1 MILIFKCAVATPLT
15 PGPLLGDGTNTTV
28 TLLYPP
34 TLTTNLDTLGEQR
47 SVINQAT
54 RQDYAVA
61 RIVVVGTGSNGGVAY
76 LMARGADLNTAR
88 RVGPY
93 EELTPIGFGDRDD
106 VNLGDFDVDA
116 AVATEGVTVYVEI
129 R

>member
-1 MILIFKCAVATPLT
+1 MVLVFKCAVAAAGT
-15 PGPLLGDGTNTTV
+15 PGPLLGDGVNTTV

-47 SVINQAT
+47 SVINQST
-54 RQDYAVA
+54 RQDYTVA
-61 RIVVVGTGSNGGVAY
+61 RIVVVGTGDNADVAY
-76 LMARGADLNTAR
+76 ILARGATSATAR
-88 RVGPY
+88 RVAPY
-93 EELTPIGFGDRDD
+93 EELTPIGFGDRND

-116 AVATEGVTVYVEI
+116 GANDEGVTVYVEI

>member
-1 MILIFKCAVATPLT
+1 MILIFKCAVTAAGT

-28 TLLYPP
+28 TMLYPS
-34 TLTTNLDTLGEQR
+34 TLTTNLDTLAAQR

-61 RIVVVGTGSNGGVAY
+61 RVVVVGTGDNTGLAY
-76 LMARGADLNTAR
+76 ILARGATSDTAR
-88 RVGPY
+88 RMAPY
-93 EELTPIGFGDRDD
+93 EELTPIGFGDRNDI
-106 VNLGDFDVDA
+106 NLGDFDVDA
-116 AVATEGVTVYVEI
+116 ATSGEGVTVYVEI